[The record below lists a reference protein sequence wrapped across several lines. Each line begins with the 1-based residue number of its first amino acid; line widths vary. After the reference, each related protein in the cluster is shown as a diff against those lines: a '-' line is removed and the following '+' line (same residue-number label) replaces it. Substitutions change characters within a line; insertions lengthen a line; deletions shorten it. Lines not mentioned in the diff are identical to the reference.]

1 MRHMLSWNV
10 ALSVAVTA
18 IVSGTRFLGIV
29 REIIDVIELQTTSHD
44 DMAEVSNFTAQTLRI

>member
-1 MRHMLSWNV
+1 MLSWNV